1 MTVSCCKVRRLDM
14 PGSSQTEWSNV
25 LEIVIARLVP
35 TGREQRCR
43 GYPEKGYRINEVSSS
58 RWLEGVIVRAGCLLG
73 GPVFYLN
80 PVFSRCH
87 RLQWDPG
94 STPGLWLESALRLS
108 AAWPR
113 GWRVHTGSWTLRPC
127 LLSDIPVGFWL
138 PGLRADQLCGS
149 GTQGHPV
156 SAPTRHQ
163 WFLCATPVWPLHW
176 FQRQHPKGQL
186 GR

>member
-35 TGREQRCR
+35 TGGEQRCQ

-80 PVFSRCH
+80 PVFFQMSQAPVGSGFYPRVMAGICSTALCCLASWVACAH
-87 RLQWDPG
+87 WELD
-94 STPGLWLESALRLS
+94 STPV
-108 AAWPR
+108 P
-113 GWRVHTGSWTLRPC
+113 P
-127 LLSDIPVGFWL
+127 F
-138 PGLRADQLCGS
+138 
-149 GTQGHPV
+149 
-156 SAPTRHQ
+156 
-163 WFLCATPVWPLHW
+163 
-176 FQRQHPKGQL
+176 
-186 GR
+186 